1 MAEKTRP
8 ELDWG
13 DEEVSRVRE
22 DSESGEED
30 SEVSKSEEG
39 LCKVEDPTCEACQ

>member
-8 ELDWG
+8 DLDWN
-13 DEEVSRVRE
+13 DEEVSRVTE
-22 DSESGEED
+22 NQEPEEE
-30 SEVSKSEEG
+30 SEVSKSDEG